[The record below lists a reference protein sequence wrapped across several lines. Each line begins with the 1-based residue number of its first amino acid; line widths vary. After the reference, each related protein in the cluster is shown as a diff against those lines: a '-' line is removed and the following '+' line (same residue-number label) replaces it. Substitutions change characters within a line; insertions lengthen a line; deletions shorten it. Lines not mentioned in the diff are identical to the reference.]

1 MAIAEVAAWLE
12 ASAVAS
18 ALRDGAW
25 PYPAANLLHVVGV
38 ALLVGSIV
46 SLDLRLLGA
55 CRRSVSADGA
65 AALLVPVA
73 VLGLAL
79 ALPTGVLLFS
89 VEAVPLTAHPLMR
102 VKAVLL
108 LVGLANA
115 LVLQLRSR
123 NRLGHWD
130 AAPPPGGRSQATL
143 SLFAWLGVAVCGRL
157 IAYV

>member
-1 MAIAEVAAWLE
+1 LAIAEVAAWLE

-25 PYPAANLLHVVGV
+25 PYPAANLLHVLGV

-65 AALLVPVA
+65 ATLLVPVA

-89 VEAVPLTAHPLMR
+89 VEAVPLSAHPLMR
-102 VKAVLL
+102 LKALL
-108 LVGLANA
+108 LLIGLTNA
-115 LVLQLRSR
+115 LFLQLRSR
-123 NRLGHWD
+123 ARLARWD
-130 AAPPPGGRSQATL
+130 EAPPHGGRVQAAL
-143 SLFAWLGVAVCGRL
+143 SLLTWLGVAVCGRL